1 MAKKSVFD
9 GRDFEK
15 DYAEIVPIPNEI
27 KSRAKRAGYNKCLKI
42 VLHGDPFSDSRP
54 RINKITGGVVLINIE
69 KMKVIFNLLYNK
81 SELLQNL
88 TIMSPFHMYIKFYM
102 RPTQDDIK
110 YFKNNQRMK
119 RLFEHESIFCLARQD
134 VDNMCKIH
142 NDILFVDDRF
152 ITLTDS
158 FNVGFYDPEKYLS
171 PNPRAEVY
179 ILYTDGKILPYY
191 KQYIEKTSDYQ
202 DYIHSIKNMKQNSRT
217 VEEQFKH
224 MRKILQ
230 SNLKECNGKEAKI
243 RKVLGDLCA
252 RLEKYPAQL
261 IKDLADLDPETASK
275 FNKLNAVYKL
285 MLLLSKGNPI
295 AVEIIKRGG
304 TLLT

>member
-1 MAKKSVFD
+1 MTKKSVFD

-15 DYAEIVPIPNEI
+15 DYAEIVPIPKEI
-27 KSRAKRAGYNKCLKI
+27 KDRAKKAGYDKCLKI

-54 RINKITGGVVLINIE
+54 RINKITGGVVLVNIE

-102 RPTQDDIK
+102 RPTQEDLK
-110 YFKNNQRMK
+110 YFRKNPRMQ
-119 RLFEHESIFCLARQD
+119 RLFERESIFCLARQD

-179 ILYTDGKILPYY
+179 VLYTDGKILPYY
-191 KQYIEKTSDYQ
+191 KNYIEKTSDYQ
-202 DYIHSIKNMKQNSRT
+202 DYIHSIKNMKQNNRT

-224 MRKILQ
+224 IRKILQ
-230 SNLKECNGKEAKI
+230 TNLKECNGKEVKI
-243 RKVLGDLCA
+243 RKVLGDLCT

-304 TLLT
+304 KLLT